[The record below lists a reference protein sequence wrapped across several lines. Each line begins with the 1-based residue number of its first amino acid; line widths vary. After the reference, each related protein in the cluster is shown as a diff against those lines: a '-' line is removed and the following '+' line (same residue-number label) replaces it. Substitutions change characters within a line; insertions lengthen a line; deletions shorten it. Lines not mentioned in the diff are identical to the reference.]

1 MLRVEVRL
9 GAVRARELSVRVLD
23 GRHLPLAVNLADGSA
38 AGSAR
43 EDTPTALAPDDVRR
57 LLALLEGALLHHG
70 AAVRHDAGLVH
81 DAGHGPQ
88 DGGTTAAGRSR
99 SDGLRVGHR
108 LGRLGHAE
116 GVGRWVWRWA

>member
-9 GAVRARELSVRVLD
+9 GAVRARELSVRILD
-23 GRHLPLAVNLADGSA
+23 GRHLALAVNLTDGSA
-38 AGSAR
+38 ARSAR
-43 EDTPTALAPDDVRR
+43 EDTPTALAPNDVGR
-57 LLALLEGALLHHG
+57 LLALLKGALLHHG

-88 DGGTTAAGRSR
+88 DGSTSTARRSR
-99 SDGLRVGHR
+99 RDGLRVGHR

-116 GVGRWVWRWA
+116 RVGRWVWRWA